1 MAAGWQQSTLTALF
15 DGEAAAERAA
25 TGLLAQEGDTLCRDL
40 IGDEDFHGSKMRPSE
55 EVRERLGKEKLRVMF
70 FGKKAACLA
79 SIWCPVA
86 WRVLRP
92 EDF

>member
-1 MAAGWQQSTLTALF
+1 
-15 DGEAAAERAA
+15 
-25 TGLLAQEGDTLCRDL
+25 
-40 IGDEDFHGSKMRPSE
+40 MRPSE
-55 EVRERLGKEKLRVMF
+55 EVRARLGKEKLRVMF

-86 WRVLRP
+86 WPVLRP